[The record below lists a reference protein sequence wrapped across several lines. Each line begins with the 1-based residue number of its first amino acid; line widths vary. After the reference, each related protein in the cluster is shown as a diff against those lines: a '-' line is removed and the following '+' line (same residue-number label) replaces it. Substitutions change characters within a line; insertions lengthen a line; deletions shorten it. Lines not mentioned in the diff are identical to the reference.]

1 MKKEIW
7 KRMLCVATAT
17 VVCLTSIPGTVFADE
32 TGCKEAKDG
41 KHVPNE
47 AKKELVKMA
56 TCTEDGEWLIYC
68 LYCNTQYT
76 TEIIPATGHEWGD
89 KKQIREAA
97 RYSIPVRIVAKSRQ
111 RPSRQRGILR

>member
-41 KHVPNE
+41 KLVPKE
-47 AKKELVKMA
+47 ELKELVKLA
-56 TCTEDGEWLIYC
+56 TCPVAGEWL
-68 LYCNTQYT
+68 L
-76 TEIIPATGHEWGD
+76 
-89 KKQIREAA
+89 
-97 RYSIPVRIVAKSRQ
+97 V
-111 RPSRQRGILR
+111 

>member
-1 MKKEIW
+1 
-7 KRMLCVATAT
+7 MLCVATAT

-47 AKKELVKMA
+47 DKKELVKMA

-68 LYCNTQYT
+68 LYCNTPVSYT
-76 TEIIPATGHEWGD
+76 HLDVYKRQSLLW
-89 KKQIREAA
+89 EAE
-97 RYSIPVRIVAKSRQ
+97 K
-111 RPSRQRGILR
+111 

>member
-1 MKKEIW
+1 MKKGIW
-7 KRMLCVATAT
+7 KRILCVATAT

-47 AKKELVKMA
+47 DKKELVKMA

-76 TEIIPATGHEWGD
+76 TEVIPATGHEWGD
-89 KKQIREAA
+89 KKQIREA
-97 RYSIPVRIVAKSRQ
+97 
-111 RPSRQRGILR
+111 G

>member
-1 MKKEIW
+1 MKKGIW
-7 KRMLCVATAT
+7 KRILCVAIAT

-47 AKKELVKMA
+47 DKKELVKMA

-76 TEIIPATGHEWGD
+76 TEVIPATGHEWGD
-89 KKQIREAA
+89 KKQIREAGCVTTGEVQ
-97 RYSIPVRIVAKSRQ
+97 YTCQ
-111 RPSRQRGILR
+111 N

>member
-47 AKKELVKMA
+47 DKKELVKMA

-68 LYCNTQYT
+68 LYCIHSIQQKSFRRQVMSG
-76 TEIIPATGHEWGD
+76 EIRNRSG
-89 KKQIREAA
+89 KQD
-97 RYSIPVRIVAKSRQ
+97 V
-111 RPSRQRGILR
+111 

>member
-56 TCTEDGEWLIYC
+56 TCTEDGEWADL
-68 LYCNTQYT
+68 TVYT
-76 TEIIPATGHEWGD
+76 VIHSIQQKSFRRQGMSGAIRNRSG
-89 KKQIREAA
+89 KQD
-97 RYSIPVRIVAKSRQ
+97 V
-111 RPSRQRGILR
+111 